1 MTTTGFQFS
10 ERAIGLQPL
19 RCSRCLAK
27 GHNCYTDR
35 LDENKQPICV
45 FCEDGE
51 PCFWEQ
57 HNKNSRPSVAPAPKP
72 QLITRK
78 ETSMPAAQ
86 PAPAKVNGHTPTIA
100 ERLCKCGCGE
110 NVPPFQRFAY
120 IKGHMKRG
128 EGKKVAKIA
137 TKEKCACGRPLGHTG
152 RHVGG
157 VKPATGTTVANNP
170 SAAPPVAARVSLAV
184 TEAQLNL
191 FLVRLSIEE
200 KQRLANYFLETAEG

>member
-1 MTTTGFQFS
+1 VTAGAGIQFS
-10 ERAIGLQPL
+10 KLQPL
-19 RCSRCLAK
+19 RCARCLAK

-35 LDENKQPICV
+35 LDDNKQPICV

-57 HNKNSRPSVAPAPKP
+57 RNKKSPPPPAIVSAPKP

-78 ETSMPAAQ
+78 EAPMQTQ
-86 PAPAKVNGHTPTIA
+86 PAPAPTPKTNGHTPA
-100 ERLCKCGCGE
+100 LAQRLCKCGCGE
-110 NVPPFQRFAY
+110 SVPPFQRFAY
-120 IKGHMKRG
+120 IAGHMKRG
-128 EGKKVAKIA
+128 GKKAA
-137 TKEKCACGRPLGHTG
+137 TKAATREKCACGRPLGHTG
-152 RHVGG
+152 RHIGG
-157 VKPATGTTVANNP
+157 QRAASVNSP

-191 FLVRLSIEE
+191 FLVRLSLDE